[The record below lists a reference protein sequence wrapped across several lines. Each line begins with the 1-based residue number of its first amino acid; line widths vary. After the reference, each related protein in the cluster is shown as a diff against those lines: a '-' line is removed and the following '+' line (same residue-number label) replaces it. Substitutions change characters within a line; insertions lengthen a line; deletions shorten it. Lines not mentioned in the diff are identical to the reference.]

1 MKLESG
7 NFLITHADNT
17 ATPVTLRKDGLV
29 IGRLPSC
36 DIFLNHLV
44 VSRIHAGINRV
55 GADYFL
61 INLSLKNTLTLN
73 GRLLAPEEVDAL
85 ADGDVIQIGPFALV
99 ISRQSET
106 LLLFV
111 THQFTGDVTASTSRR
126 LPALGDLVPQPPTA
140 EVTDVLKVFWEK
152 RTRDKE
158 DWGTA
163 LRPVGKPM
171 PGKAQINWRPTN
183 DLRGAWRGG
192 LFAWTLLIIGVLS
205 VAAFYLRPQIFA
217 PAELSNPHTRASL
230 NNMEAGFI
238 AARPNANSCTTCH
251 TWSGKLEDACIK
263 CHQASAFH
271 ATNTIAH
278 EQAGVSCTSCHS
290 EHQGQNFE
298 PRVAAINS
306 CAKCHNNNN
315 HQLYN
320 GKSVSTPHRGGEGY
334 PAEIGEWRWEGLKPE
349 TAAMT
354 LDVTKFRDPADTE
367 QMRRS
372 KEFHALHLYRVA
384 PAPGMK
390 TDAAGAMSCS
400 SCHTSFAPLDRET
413 PRQTCAKCHSG
424 YTDSRTGRALI
435 AEKEAN
441 CVSCHVQHYYDRNRW
456 NEYLTA
462 STESQRAA
470 AIAAQIKQLNGG
482 TTNQQ

>member
-1 MKLESG
+1 MKLENG
-7 NFLITHADNT
+7 NFLVTRADNT
-17 ATPVTLRKDGLV
+17 ADSVTLRKDGLV

-36 DIFLNHLV
+36 DIVLNHLV

-55 GADYFL
+55 GAYYFL
-61 INLSLKNTLTLN
+61 INLSVSNTLTLN
-73 GRLLAPEEVDAL
+73 GRLLASEQIDAL

-99 ISRQSET
+99 ISRQGES
-106 LLLFV
+106 LALFI

-126 LPALGDLVPQPPTA
+126 LPALGDIIPLQPTA

-163 LRPVGKPM
+163 LRPAGKPM

-205 VAAFYLRPQIFA
+205 FAAFYLRPQIFA
-217 PAELSNPHTRASL
+217 PAELSNPHARASFD
-230 NNMEAGFI
+230 NTEAGFI

-263 CHQASAFH
+263 CHQADAFH
-271 ATNTIAH
+271 ATNTFAH
-278 EQAGVSCTSCHS
+278 DQAGVTCTSCHN
-290 EHQGQNFE
+290 EHQGKNFE
-298 PRVAAINS
+298 PRTAAIAS
-306 CAKCHNNNN
+306 CANCHNDNN

-320 GKSVSTPHRGGEGY
+320 SKSVSTAHRDGVGY
-334 PAEIGEWRWEGLKPE
+334 PTENGEWRWQGLKAE
-349 TAAMT
+349 TAVMSP
-354 LDVTKFRDPADTE
+354 DVTKFRAAADTE

-372 KEFHALHLYRVA
+372 KEFHAVHLYRVA
-384 PAPGMK
+384 PVPGMK
-390 TDAAGAMSCS
+390 TGTDGAMSCS
-400 SCHTSFAPLDRET
+400 SCHSSFAPLDRET
-413 PRQTCAKCHSG
+413 PRQTCAQCHNG
-424 YTDSRTGRALI
+424 YTDVRTGRTLI
-435 AEKEAN
+435 AENESN

-456 NEYLTA
+456 NEYLTR
-462 STESQRAA
+462 STAANRAD
-470 AIAAQIKQLNGG
+470 AITAQIKKLSSHGG
-482 TTNQQ
+482 DQQ